1 MNTIVALQRLFRDVF
16 DDDNLAVAPETSRD
30 DVEGWDSVA
39 QVKLVLAAEEAF
51 GIQFHDDEASSM
63 RTVGD
68 FLRSIQL
75 RRSRAA

>member
-51 GIQFHDDEASSM
+51 GINPTTTRRRRCARRRFSPID
-63 RTVGD
+63 
-68 FLRSIQL
+68 SIAAG
-75 RRSRAA
+75 RAA